1 MSILSGKC
9 RGLTWSREGPKFN
22 LHHLR
27 EISVVFNFSRLSRG
41 GSQQILFLWSTV
53 WNKIVVYDEQN
64 ILGQMLA
71 LKGSPFLG
79 VLGAEGH

>member
-1 MSILSGKC
+1 M
-9 RGLTWSREGPKFN
+9 
-22 LHHLR
+22 
-27 EISVVFNFSRLSRG
+27 VFNFSRLGRG

-64 ILGQMLA
+64 ILGQLLA
-71 LKGSPFLG
+71 PKGSPFVG